1 MIKSIFKVGAGL
13 LVLAGVALG
22 GALLI
27 AGPQRTHAAIDQVHT
42 NLLDQIDTQIN
53 DPAKLRSQLREL
65 EAEYPERISQVR
77 GDLAELRQQIRQLE
91 REEAICGRV
100 VEMARAD
107 LDSLE
112 PVFNEAT
119 AQRAA
124 GGSSAVRVVAWQDKV
139 YTYDRAANQV
149 HQVRQTIQTY
159 TNRGSDAGHD
169 LTYLRQQEQR
179 LDDLLVTLEGER
191 ARFQSQMSQLS
202 RQVDAIARNERL
214 IDLLEARNRTIEEC
228 STYEA
233 ASLDGLTQR
242 LSEVRSWQ
250 QAELEMLASSQQQ
263 LDYEEAAR
271 MELPSGRPVPVPLPL
286 PQTAAAH

>member
-27 AGPQRTHAAIDQVHT
+27 AGPQRTHAAIDQVPT
-42 NLLDQIDTQIN
+42 TLLDQIDTQIN

>member
-13 LVLAGVALG
+13 LVLTGAALG

-27 AGPQRTHAAIDQVHT
+27 AGPQRTHAALDQVHT
-42 NLLDQIDTQIN
+42 NLLDQIDTQID

-91 REEAICGRV
+91 REEAICERV

-124 GGSSAVRVVAWQDKV
+124 GGSSAVRVVAWQDRV
-139 YTYDRAANQV
+139 YSYDRAANQV
-149 HQVRQTIQTY
+149 NQVRQTIQTY
-159 TNRGSDAGHD
+159 GNRGSDARHD

-179 LDDLLVTLEGER
+179 LDELLVTLENER
-191 ARFQSQMSQLS
+191 ARFQSQMTQLS

-214 IDLLEARNRTIEEC
+214 IDLLEERNRTIEEC
-228 STYEA
+228 SSYEA
-233 ASLDGLTQR
+233 ASLDGLTNR
-242 LSEVRSWQ
+242 LAEVRSRQ

-271 MELPSGRPVPVPLPL
+271 MELSAGLPAPAPLPL
-286 PQTAAAH
+286 PQVTASH

>member
-242 LSEVRSWQ
+242 LSEVRSRQ

-271 MELPSGRPVPVPLPL
+271 MELHSGRPVPVPLPL